1 VAEKAFNPSR
11 GALHR
16 SLIASVLNYHPEA
29 KTHGFRKALEGCGS
43 YMRELFRYEPE
54 WWSGI
59 ALVPDAYMIDH
70 ERGAV
75 IVFEAVHTHDIT
87 ENKLNCYEEIGW
99 ALDQDCFE
107 IVIVRV
113 DRYGRRLIAPLEEA
127 LVRELI
133 ALTPEPRP

>member
-75 IVFEAVHTHDIT
+75 IVFEAVHTHPLPPHQGPLKCRKR
-87 ENKLNCYEEIGW
+87 E
-99 ALDQDCFE
+99 
-107 IVIVRV
+107 
-113 DRYGRRLIAPLEEA
+113 RLLAMIRAMA
-127 LVRELI
+127 
-133 ALTPEPRP
+133 EPPSQRINRMEDKGQGVGPHP